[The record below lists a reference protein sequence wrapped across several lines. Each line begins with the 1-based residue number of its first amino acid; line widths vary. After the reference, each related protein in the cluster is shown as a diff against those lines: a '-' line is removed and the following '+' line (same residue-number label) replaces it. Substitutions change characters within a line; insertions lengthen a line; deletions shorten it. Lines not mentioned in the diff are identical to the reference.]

1 LLVDK
6 SDETSVSLMSRE
18 YFSKPILFEDLG
30 RYSCVGFRVWQHFQ
44 AGSCCPCRWGRFP
57 GHKRRAIVNDDPK
70 LEESMKRRF
79 PIRNAGLDNS
89 ESTFEF
95 TKKLVALPD
104 ALFVKI
110 LGEGAVLQPTI
121 QPLRW
126 SQKAQEYL
134 ELRWT
139 KGLRA

>member
-1 LLVDK
+1 
-6 SDETSVSLMSRE
+6 
-18 YFSKPILFEDLG
+18 
-30 RYSCVGFRVWQHFQ
+30 
-44 AGSCCPCRWGRFP
+44 
-57 GHKRRAIVNDDPK
+57 
-70 LEESMKRRF
+70 MKRRF

-134 ELRWT
+134 ELR
-139 KGLRA
+139 